1 MNKIILKGMI
11 RNIEHSHNV
20 KEIEYQK
27 AELIVPRTDGEDD
40 VLDLKFKRY
49 ANQYTEGQIVWLQ
62 GNVRSYSQKLDTGK
76 NKVELYVFTYFDIP
90 DVGKDDQELIN
101 QFQLDGKVCKVDK
114 LRKNKDG
121 KDSFHFILANNIYT
135 KDKRT
140 RIDTY
145 VPCVCFGELA
155 RKLSQT
161 LKVSDSISLTGQLH
175 SRTYKKYHENGE
187 MEIKTAHEA
196 VVMSYESI
204 N

>member
-11 RNIEHSHNV
+11 RNIEHSHTV

-27 AELIVPRTDGEDD
+27 AELIVPRSDGEDD

-49 ANQYTEGQIVWLQ
+49 ANGYTEGQIVWLQ
-62 GNVRSYSQKLDTGK
+62 GNIRSYSKKLDTGK

-90 DVGKDDQELIN
+90 EVGPEDEELIN
-101 QFQLDGKVCKVDK
+101 NFDLDGKVCKIDK
-114 LRKNKDG
+114 LRKSKDG
-121 KDSFHFILANNIYT
+121 KDSFHFILANNIFT
-135 KDKRT
+135 NDNRN

-145 VPCVCFGELA
+145 VPCVCFGDMA
-155 RKLSQT
+155 RKLSSE
-161 LKVSDSISLTGQLH
+161 LHVGDSVKLTGQLH
-175 SRTYKKYHENGE
+175 SRTYKKYSDNGD

-196 VVMSYESI
+196 VVTSYESI

>member
-114 LRKNKDG
+114 LRKNKEPLLHCAVFLEL
-121 KDSFHFILANNIYT
+121 KADSMQKL
-135 KDKRT
+135 R
-140 RIDTY
+140 
-145 VPCVCFGELA
+145 ELQ
-155 RKLSQT
+155 SEIQME
-161 LKVSDSISLTGQLH
+161 
-175 SRTYKKYHENGE
+175 KK
-187 MEIKTAHEA
+187 K
-196 VVMSYESI
+196 
-204 N
+204 

>member
-1 MNKIILKGMI
+1 MI
-11 RNIEHSHNV
+11 RNIEHSHTV

-27 AELIVPRTDGEDD
+27 AELIVPRSDGEDD

-49 ANQYTEGQIVWLQ
+49 ANGYTEGQIVWLQ
-62 GNVRSYSQKLDTGK
+62 GNIRSYSKKLDTGK

-90 DVGKDDQELIN
+90 EAGPDDTELIN
-101 QFQLDGKVCKVDK
+101 EFELDGKVCKIDK

-121 KDSFHFILANNIYT
+121 KESLHFILANNIFT
-135 KDKRT
+135 NNNKT

-145 VPCVCFGELA
+145 VPCVCFGEIA
-155 RKLSQT
+155 RKLSSE
-161 LKVSDSISLTGQLH
+161 LHVSDAVKLKGRLH
-175 SRTYKKYHENGE
+175 SRTYKKYHENGD

-196 VVMSYESI
+196 VVTSYESI